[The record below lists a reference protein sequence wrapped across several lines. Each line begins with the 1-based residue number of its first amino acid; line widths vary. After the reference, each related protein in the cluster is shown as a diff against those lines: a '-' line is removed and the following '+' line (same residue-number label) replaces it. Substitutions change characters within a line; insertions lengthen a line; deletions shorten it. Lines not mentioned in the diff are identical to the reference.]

1 MPTTTMLDQATAM
14 VENAWGQP
22 IEALEVLG
30 VRRPSEDP
38 LLRCAM
44 HTRAALIIT
53 DSAVTV
59 HQDRLHA
66 LSRHGYVPDFYELDR
81 ITETAVKLRVAHAE
95 SRAYLQAIRRV
106 VEAREAAAPEVEAP
120 AVRLAQGRCR
130 PLRADAAH
138 PGGRARTVFS
148 GGGRRAVSAHNGA
161 PTLNA

>member
-14 VENAWGQP
+14 IENAWGQP

-38 LLRCAM
+38 LLHCAM
-44 HTRAALIIT
+44 HTRAALAIT

-66 LSRHGYVPDFYELDR
+66 LSRHGYVPDPYELDR

-95 SRAYLQAIRRV
+95 SRAYLQATRRV
-106 VEAREAAAPEVEAP
+106 VEARGATAPEVEAP
-120 AVRLAQGRCR
+120 AVRLAQATVARSGKTRHA
-130 PLRADAAH
+130 PGAA
-138 PGGRARTVFS
+138 PEPSSPA
-148 GGGRRAVSAHNGA
+148 AVVGPSA
-161 PTLNA
+161 PTTGPRR

>member
-1 MPTTTMLDQATAM
+1 MPTTMLDQATAM
-14 VENAWGQP
+14 IENAWGQP

-44 HTRAALIIT
+44 HTRAALAIT

-66 LSRHGYVPDFYELDR
+66 LSRRGYVPDFYELDR
-81 ITETAVKLRVAHAE
+81 IPETVKLRVAHAE

-106 VEAREAAAPEVEAP
+106 VEAREAAAPEVAAP
-120 AVRLAQGRCR
+120 AVRLAQ
-130 PLRADAAH
+130 AAVARSGQTRH
-138 PGGRARTVFS
+138 APG
-148 GGGRRAVSAHNGA
+148 AVPEPPSPAAVVGPSA
-161 PTLNA
+161 PTTGPRR

>member
-14 VENAWGQP
+14 IENAWGQP

-30 VRRPSEDP
+30 VRRPSDDP

-44 HTRAALIIT
+44 YTRAALAIT

-81 ITETAVKLRVAHAE
+81 ITDTAVSLRVAHAE
-95 SRAYLQAIRRV
+95 SRAYLQAIRHL
-106 VEAREAAAPEVEAP
+106 VEAREAAAPEVGAP
-120 AVRLAQGRCR
+120 AVRLAQ
-130 PLRADAAH
+130 AAVARSGQTPH
-138 PGGRARTVFS
+138 APGAASDPPPPAAFVGPSVPTA
-148 GGGRRAVSAHNGA
+148 GPRR
-161 PTLNA
+161 

>member
-1 MPTTTMLDQATAM
+1 MPTTMLDQATAM
-14 VENAWGQP
+14 IENAWGQP
-22 IEALEVLG
+22 IEALEVSG

-44 HTRAALIIT
+44 HTRAALAIT

-106 VEAREAAAPEVEAP
+106 VEAREAAAPEVAAP
-120 AVRLAQGRCR
+120 AVRLAQ
-130 PLRADAAH
+130 AAVARSGQTPH
-138 PGGRARTVFS
+138 APGATSDPPSPTAFVGLS
-148 GGGRRAVSAHNGA
+148 A
-161 PTLNA
+161 PTAGPRR

>member
-14 VENAWGQP
+14 IENAWAQP

-44 HTRAALIIT
+44 HTRTALAIT
-53 DSAVTV
+53 DNAVTI
-59 HQDRLHA
+59 HQDRLRS

-81 ITETAVKLRVAHAE
+81 ITETAVSLRVAHAE

-106 VEAREAAAPEVEAP
+106 VEAREAAAPQVEAP
-120 AVRLAQGRCR
+120 AVRLAK
-130 PLRADAAH
+130 AAV
-138 PGGRARTVFS
+138 ARSGQTQHALEAVPKPSASATVVGPS
-148 GGGRRAVSAHNGA
+148 A
-161 PTLNA
+161 PTTGPRR

>member
-14 VENAWGQP
+14 IENAWGQP

-44 HTRAALIIT
+44 HTRAALAIT

-120 AVRLAQGRCR
+120 AVRLAQ
-130 PLRADAAH
+130 AAVARSGQTRH
-138 PGGRARTVFS
+138 APG
-148 GGGRRAVSAHNGA
+148 AVPEPSSPAAVVGPSA
-161 PTLNA
+161 PTTGPRR

>member
-14 VENAWGQP
+14 IENAWGQP
-22 IEALEVLG
+22 IEALEVVG

-44 HTRAALIIT
+44 HTRAALAIT

-106 VEAREAAAPEVEAP
+106 VEAREAAAPEVKAP
-120 AVRLAQGRCR
+120 AVRLAQ
-130 PLRADAAH
+130 AAVARSGQTRH
-138 PGGRARTVFS
+138 APGVVPEPSSPEAVVGPPAATT
-148 GGGRRAVSAHNGA
+148 GPRR
-161 PTLNA
+161 

>member
-14 VENAWGQP
+14 IENAWGQP

-30 VRRPSEDP
+30 VRRPSDDP

-44 HTRAALIIT
+44 HTRTALAIT

-59 HQDRLHA
+59 HQDHLHA

-81 ITETAVKLRVAHAE
+81 ITETAVSLRVAHAE

-106 VEAREAAAPEVEAP
+106 VEAREAAPSEVQAPV
-120 AVRLAQGRCR
+120 VQLAGRCR
-130 PLRADAAH
+130 PLRADAAR
-138 PGGRARTVFS
+138 PGGRARTVLS
-148 GGGRRAVSAHNGA
+148 GGCRRAVGAHSGA

>member
-1 MPTTTMLDQATAM
+1 MPTTMLDQATAM
-14 VENAWGQP
+14 IENAWGQP

-44 HTRAALIIT
+44 HTRAALAIT

-59 HQDRLHA
+59 HQDRLHS
-66 LSRHGYVPDFYELDR
+66 LSLRGYVPDFYELDR

-106 VEAREAAAPEVEAP
+106 VEAREAAAPEVAAP
-120 AVRLAQGRCR
+120 AVRLAQ
-130 PLRADAAH
+130 AAVARSGQTQH
-138 PGGRARTVFS
+138 APGAAPEPPSPAAVVGPSTPTTAP
-148 GGGRRAVSAHNGA
+148 RR
-161 PTLNA
+161 